1 MATFAN
7 LQIGPRI
14 FFRHARMLSGCHP
27 VVLVLP
33 FVGWA
38 TSGVSSL
45 TSTNFGLFKLFELIK
60 KQDVFYSLRFLQVL
74 KLAINL
80 DFAYNYRWFISDEDL
95 FQVEVCQ
102 FWQLISEIRILAH
115 SRGRSIRLTS
125 GPKRIAYFFV
135 EAGFCCAWQT
145 LFDVL
150 CFQSAQL
157 EGKSP
162 FLP

>member
-1 MATFAN
+1 
-7 LQIGPRI
+7 
-14 FFRHARMLSGCHP
+14 MLSGCHP

-80 DFAYNYRWFISDEDL
+80 DFAYNYR
-95 FQVEVCQ
+95 
-102 FWQLISEIRILAH
+102 
-115 SRGRSIRLTS
+115 
-125 GPKRIAYFFV
+125 
-135 EAGFCCAWQT
+135 
-145 LFDVL
+145 
-150 CFQSAQL
+150 
-157 EGKSP
+157 
-162 FLP
+162 